1 MGERKSE
8 GEREGVGGGKVR
20 ESDKEK
26 REGKGEGAG
35 IVKEERERVY
45 KVEGKKEGRMW
56 IAMKMPTRWPGGFH
70 FRET

>member
-1 MGERKSE
+1 M
-8 GEREGVGGGKVR
+8 R

-56 IAMKMPTRWPGGFH
+56 IAMKMPARWPGGFH
-70 FRET
+70 FRGT